1 MTPQQTGMDQAIERQ
16 IIRVL
21 GAFQRAAEK
30 HWGPET
36 PLAMSDPH
44 RVGTP
49 RKESAK
55 RRTVTAYLR
64 EHPKAGN
71 RQIIAATGAGKT
83 IIADTR
89 RELGVRPDRTR
100 NSMQIERIAA
110 ALEKHPTATVAEIAR
125 IADVKKRYAQDVVRR
140 LKAQKGPEGA

>member
-1 MTPQQTGMDQAIERQ
+1 MTPQQTRDQRIENQ
-16 IIRVL
+16 INRVL
-21 GAFQRAAEK
+21 SAFRIAADK
-30 HWGPET
+30 YWGPET
-36 PLAMSDPH
+36 PLALCEPRRTSDP
-44 RVGTP
+44 P
-49 RKESAK
+49 KESPK
-55 RRTVTAYLR
+55 RQALMAYLR

-83 IIADTR
+83 IIADVR

-100 NSMQIERIAA
+100 NGGQLERIAA

-140 LKAQKGPEGA
+140 LRREMSA